1 MEKGVIQQEGVE
13 RDTPLERIFYIP
25 AAARVLDF
33 FMLNQNLLSSE
44 SEISKL
50 AEIPPRTLQRV
61 LPLLLKE
68 KLIKRERR
76 DGIAFKYELDLES
89 ERSRA
94 LLAYFKA
101 TIRENLQNPEF
112 YRQDKNAKTK
122 KAAESLD

>member
-1 MEKGVIQQEGVE
+1 MPSETIQQEGTN
-13 RDTPLERIFYIP
+13 RDTPLERIFFIP

-50 AEIPPRTLQRV
+50 TEISPRTLQRV

-68 KLIKRERR
+68 KLIKRERK
-76 DGIAFKYELDLES
+76 DGIAFKYEIDLES

-101 TIRENLQNPEF
+101 TIRDNLQNPEF
-112 YRQDKNAKTK
+112 YQQNSNPKNKRV
-122 KAAESLD
+122 AERLD